1 MPTDTISKGSKS
13 TVELSPQEEQQIR
26 QWLQNIDT
34 GTGWL
39 AFEEKYRKI
48 MKRMSIRYANLDKED
63 VIDEVMYDVITDRE
77 GYLSKNITF
86 MSFLNTKIKKRA
98 FQMICDKFGVDK
110 NDYEVYLKVS
120 ECCNRYDISCC
131 EANAYK
137 VAGLTGM
144 SISKVMSGIKI
155 YPIISRISY
164 EEYFK

>member
-13 TVELSPQEEQQIR
+13 TVKLSPQEEQQIK

-48 MKRMSIRYANLDKED
+48 MKQMSIRYANLDKED
-63 VIDEVMYDVITDRE
+63 VIDEVMYDVITDKE
-77 GYLSKNITF
+77 SYLSKDITF
-86 MSFLNTKIKKRA
+86 MSFLNTKVKKRA

-137 VAGLTGM
+137 IAGLTGM

-164 EEYFK
+164 KE